1 MYKADVFERQTQA
14 IDKDFLPIWQNNTFT
29 YKKADYALS
38 FSNTHPD
45 LQPVY
50 QELQKQAVARH
61 LSQMDDKYTGEIA
74 MLAGVE
80 VKRSG
85 GNEQDAQAQLF
96 LWLAAGIT
104 SLRLLRTCRKEG
116 SYETKRLPL
125 FGWTVVGHIWEIYI
139 AVERDACSISGA
151 VDIIGPITGANG
163 DTRTIEG
170 VFKLIKLVKVV
181 KQYGQDLYWPW
192 LKHELL
198 DVLS

>member
-1 MYKADVFERQTQA
+1 MPLRSQGFCNN
-14 IDKDFLPIWQNNTFT
+14 FLPIWQNNTLT

-38 FSNTHPD
+38 FSHTHPD

-50 QELQKQAVARH
+50 QQFQKQAVARH
-61 LSQMDDKYTGEIA
+61 LSQMDDRYTGEIA

-85 GNEQDAQAQLF
+85 GNGQDAQAQLF

-104 SLRLLRTCRKEG
+104 SLRLLRTYYKED
-116 SYETKRLPL
+116 SYATKQLPL
-125 FGWTVVGHIWEIYI
+125 VRWTVVGHIWEIYI

-192 LKHELL
+192 LKHKLI
-198 DVLS
+198 DILS

>member
-1 MYKADVFERQTQA
+1 MFNRQTQA
-14 IDKDFLPIWQNNTFT
+14 VDKDFLPVWQNNTFT

-50 QELQKQAVARH
+50 QAFRKQPIAQH
-61 LSQMDDKYTGEIA
+61 LSQMDDRYTGDLA

-80 VKRSG
+80 VKRNG
-85 GNEQDAQAQLF
+85 GNGQDAQAQLF

-116 SYETKRLPL
+116 SYAMKRLPL
-125 FGWTVVGHIWEIYI
+125 VGWTVVGHRWETYI
-139 AVERDACSISGA
+139 AFEREAYSVSGDVE
-151 VDIIGPITGANG
+151 IIGPITGANG

-170 VFKLIKLVKVV
+170 VFKLINLVKVV
-181 KQYGQDLYWPW
+181 KQYGQDMYWPW
-192 LKHELL
+192 LKHELI
-198 DVLS
+198 DVLSPP